1 MKQNPQSVL
10 RLLFRKIHHRCTN
23 ICLNCCPSWANFK
36 EIRWRRLPISNTF
49 RNISRS
55 IITHPSR
62 LSLNLKY
69 TLSEIAPLVP
79 QQKSTVSTV
88 ACAITESL
96 WLQVQRNEWSYRGKL
111 WSALLTSFQQS
122 RSRFRKGRVFS
133 HSSHTQALGLGEESH
148 QTEVLGQDS
157 YKIRRLLDNWGSFKA
172 GRRGGSRHRCGEE
185 SIGFKLQY
193 ILGVTEYS

>member
-1 MKQNPQSVL
+1 MKQNPQSVF

-23 ICLNCCPSWANFK
+23 ICLNCCPSWANYK
-36 EIRWRRLPISNTF
+36 GIRWHRLLISNIF

-55 IITHPSR
+55 ITTHQSR
-62 LSLNLKY
+62 LSLSLKY
-69 TLSEIAPLVP
+69 TLPETAPLIP
-79 QQKSTVSTV
+79 QQKSTISTV
-88 ACAITESL
+88 ACARRESL
-96 WLQVQRNEWSYRGKL
+96 WLQAQRNKWSYRGKL

-122 RSRFRKGRVFS
+122 RSWVRKGRIFS
-133 HSSHTQALGLGEESH
+133 YSSHTQTLGLGEESH

-157 YKIRRLLDNWGSFKA
+157 DKIRRLLGIWGSFKA
-172 GRRGGSRHRCGEE
+172 GRRGSSRHRCVEE